1 MKNHHR
7 GLIDLHLHLDGS
19 LSVESVKQLA
29 ALQNIPLPEDAR
41 LLRQLQVDPGCRD
54 LNEYL
59 TKFAFPCSLLQ
70 TEEAIALA
78 VSNLCREL
86 QQQGLLYAEI
96 RFAPQLHLEKGLTQ
110 EQVVAA
116 ACAGLGRQDF
126 AAGLILCAMRGTENR
141 LENLDTVCVASR
153 FLGQGVV
160 ACDLAGAE
168 ALFPTKEFH
177 QIFDL
182 CRRMEVPYTIHAGE
196 ADGPQSIR
204 AALQFGAKR
213 LGHGVRCIEDE
224 GLVQYLAGRDITL
237 ECCPTSN
244 LQTCMFDSYAAYPLK
259 DLLAK
264 GLRVTVNTDNMTV
277 SGVTL
282 SHELAQLDLDE
293 AQARQ
298 VALNAANAAF
308 LDEDDRQTLI
318 RQIEAIFA

>member
-19 LSVESVKQLA
+19 LSPDSVRQLA
-29 ALQNIPLPEDAR
+29 ALQNIPLPEEPELLKR
-41 LLRQLQVDPGCRD
+41 LRVDPGCRD
-54 LNEYL
+54 LTEYL
-59 TKFAFPCSLLQ
+59 QKFDFPCSLLQ

-86 QQQGLLYAEI
+86 QEQGLLYAEI
-96 RFAPQLHLEKGLTQ
+96 RFAPQLHLQKGLTQ

-116 ACAGLGRQDF
+116 ACEGLHRQDF
-126 AAGLILCAMRGTENR
+126 AAGLILCAMRGNDNR
-141 LENLDTVCVASR
+141 LENLDTVCVAAK
-153 FLGQGVV
+153 FLGKGVV
-160 ACDLAGAE
+160 AADLAGAE
-168 ALFPTKEFH
+168 ALFPTRDFH

-182 CRRMEVPYTIHAGE
+182 CRRMDVPYTIHAGE

-204 AALQFGAKR
+204 AALQFGTKR
-213 LGHGVRCIEDE
+213 LGHGVRCIEDPS
-224 GLVQYLAGRDITL
+224 LVQYLAGRDITL

-244 LQTCMFDSYAAYPLK
+244 LQTCMFESYEQYPLK

-264 GLRVTVNTDNMTV
+264 GLKVTVNTDNMTV

-282 SHELAQLDLDE
+282 SHELEMLDLE
-293 AQARQ
+293 ESQARQ

-318 RQIEAIFA
+318 EQIEAVFA